1 MTYRGTLLADQGL
14 WEGELRRADDVCQAV
29 SRLLDR
35 RLYRML
41 RLVDVLDG
49 QGDDPDRP
57 ALLARRLGEY
67 DQVLYEWNDQLNLNL
82 AMMGT
87 YFGESARDWLDL
99 VLYENFRSVGSD
111 LQGAYRQ
118 AIREPSAVLLDGL
131 RERLGELNGQ
141 VYELGVF
148 MMTRLREGQVGRRAP
163 QPLLPAELR
172 RGV

>member
-1 MTYRGTLLADQGL
+1 
-14 WEGELRRADDVCQAV
+14 
-29 SRLLDR
+29 
-35 RLYRML
+35 
-41 RLVDVLDG
+41 
-49 QGDDPDRP
+49 
-57 ALLARRLGEY
+57 
-67 DQVLYEWNDQLNLNL
+67 
-82 AMMGT
+82 
-87 YFGESARDWLDL
+87 

-118 AIREPSAVLLDGL
+118 AIREPSAVPLDGL

-163 QPLLPAELR
+163 QPLRLAELR